1 MNKQHPIPFDK
12 VNITGGFWKDRIA
25 LNESVTLDSVRRRF
39 EDTGRFSALSC
50 EWKQG
55 EPDRPHFFYD
65 SDAAKWME
73 AAAYVLER
81 KNDKQLESYVED
93 LIDRIERN
101 MTPTDISMSGIPL
114 SSRANAS
121 PTATTT
127 NYTAPDILSKRRS
140 PTMKPRASADSL
152 I

>member
-65 SDAAKWME
+65 SDAA
-73 AAAYVLER
+73 V
-81 KNDKQLESYVED
+81 
-93 LIDRIERN
+93 
-101 MTPTDISMSGIPL
+101 
-114 SSRANAS
+114 
-121 PTATTT
+121 TTT

>member
-73 AAAYVLER
+73 AAAYE
-81 KNDKQLESYVED
+81 
-93 LIDRIERN
+93 
-101 MTPTDISMSGIPL
+101 
-114 SSRANAS
+114 
-121 PTATTT
+121 
-127 NYTAPDILSKRRS
+127 
-140 PTMKPRASADSL
+140 
-152 I
+152 

>member
-55 EPDRPHFFYD
+55 EPAFLLRFRCGEVDG
-65 SDAAKWME
+65 SGGICA
-73 AAAYVLER
+73 R
-81 KNDKQLESYVED
+81 KKE
-93 LIDRIERN
+93 
-101 MTPTDISMSGIPL
+101 
-114 SSRANAS
+114 
-121 PTATTT
+121 
-127 NYTAPDILSKRRS
+127 
-140 PTMKPRASADSL
+140 
-152 I
+152 

>member
-1 MNKQHPIPFDK
+1 MNRQHPIPFDK
-12 VNITGGFWKDRIA
+12 VNITGGFWKKRIE

-73 AAAYVLER
+73 AAAYVLEKR
-81 KNDKQLESYVED
+81 TTNSLKAMSRSLS
-93 LIDRIERN
+93 
-101 MTPTDISMSGIPL
+101 TASSGI
-114 SSRANAS
+114 
-121 PTATTT
+121 
-127 NYTAPDILSKRRS
+127 
-140 PTMKPRASADSL
+140 
-152 I
+152 